1 MGDGRERPYEAS
13 KAAGLAAH
21 EGHREQGATAR
32 LELHDAVDGGSRE
45 PRLQDDGE

>member
-1 MGDGRERPYEAS
+1 MGDGRERPYEVS

-21 EGHREQGATAR
+21 EGRREQGANEC
-32 LELHDAVDGGSRE
+32 LELHDAVVGGSRE